1 MAKELQVQQDT
12 NIAERV
18 MVMGDLSQLN
28 AQERVEYYG
37 AVCRSLGL
45 NPLTRPFDYIQLNG
59 KLTLYAKKDAADQLR
74 SLNGVSIDEAQVAE
88 TNDTFVVTVKGHDR
102 NGRTDVEI
110 GVVKKSDMRGDVAN
124 AQMKA
129 MTKAKRRFTLSIC
142 GLGFL
147 DETEVESIPSN
158 VAVPVIVSDT
168 GEILDAEMV
177 DDKALAAWGELVER
191 ANAVAVP
198 VPDVDFDTIKKSEL
212 RAVYKELE
220 GFVKDAEVQEKA
232 A

>member
-1 MAKELQVQQDT
+1 MTKEMQVRQDT

-18 MVMGDLSQLN
+18 MVMGDLSQLS
-28 AQERVEYYG
+28 AEERVEYYG

-74 SLNGVSIDEAQVAE
+74 SLNGVSIDDVQITE
-88 TNDTFVVTVKGHDR
+88 TNDTYVVTVKGHDR

-110 GVVKKSDMRGDVAN
+110 GVVRKNDMRGDVAN

-158 VAVPVIVSDT
+158 VAVPVIVTET
-168 GEILDAEMV
+168 GEVLDDEAIDEKAVSAWNTLV
-177 DDKALAAWGELVER
+177 DR
-191 ANAVAVP
+191 ANASSVP
-198 VPDVDFDTIKKSEL
+198 VPEVDFDAVKKSEL
-212 RAVYKELE
+212 REIYKELE
-220 GFVKDAEVQEKA
+220 GFVKDAEDQA
-232 A
+232 GA

>member
-1 MAKELQVQQDT
+1 MTKEMQVRQDT

-18 MVMGDLSQLN
+18 MVMGDLSQLS
-28 AQERVEYYG
+28 AEERVEYYG

-74 SLNGVSIDEAQVAE
+74 SLNGVSIDDVQITE
-88 TNDTFVVTVKGHDR
+88 TNDTYIVTVKGHDR

-110 GVVKKSDMRGDVAN
+110 GVVRKNDMRGDVAN

-158 VAVPVIVSDT
+158 VAVPVIVTET
-168 GEILDAEMV
+168 GEVLDGEAIDEKAVSAWNTLV
-177 DDKALAAWGELVER
+177 DR
-191 ANAVAVP
+191 ANASSVP
-198 VPDVDFDTIKKSEL
+198 VPEVDFDAVKKSEL
-212 RAVYKELE
+212 REIYKELE
-220 GFVKDAEVQEKA
+220 GFVKDAEDQA
-232 A
+232 GA